1 MAMVA
6 EETANKSRAVKR
18 MKIGNEK
25 LSSPS
30 STFEKTKT
38 IDREIYVNS
47 APEDPSDSCDS
58 GGVPASCLSSS
69 GTMEKLKVADLEES
83 FESETAAAYKLDGSE
98 STQTSEFKAE
108 SVERESTTAK
118 QLSVTISSCRTV
130 MSPEKL
136 PPEAELEAFFAAAEE
151 GLNKRFKDKY
161 NYDIVHDIPLKGRF
175 DWIQVAELGV
185 SEVVDGGEGTAILT
199 PCRVS
204 YGHVFEC
211 WKSIYR
217 LPCGSHR

>member
-1 MAMVA
+1 MEVYTQVGVRTRARAMAMVA
-6 EETANKSRAVKR
+6 EETANNSRAVKR

-25 LSSPS
+25 LSSGS
-30 STFEKTKT
+30 STFEQTKT
-38 IDREIYVNS
+38 VDREIYVNS

-98 STQTSEFKAE
+98 STQASEFKAE

-161 NYDIVHDIPLKGRF
+161 NYDIV
-175 DWIQVAELGV
+175 AELGV
-185 SEVVDGGEGTAILT
+185 AEVVDGGEGTAILT

-211 WKSIYR
+211 WKSIY
-217 LPCGSHR
+217 